1 MNRTEI
7 FRRLHQSGCFI
18 IPNPWDPGSARLLA
32 ALGFPALATT
42 SSGIAWSLGRQ
53 DNHVSLDDAI
63 AHIRA
68 ITHAVDIPVNA
79 DFEGGFAAD
88 PEGVAKNVTTAL
100 KTGIAGISIE
110 DSTGD
115 GARPLFDFALSVE
128 RMRAA
133 RLAVNASGTGVL
145 LTGRSEGFI
154 VGRPDLAET
163 VKRLTAYAEAGAD
176 CLYAPGI
183 RTKAEI
189 VAVVQAV
196 APKPVNVLVGSD
208 VATVAE
214 LAALGVRR
222 ISVGGALARVAWA
235 GFLDA
240 AKEMAEKGT
249 FSRLSFGIPFKEID
263 GSFAPARS
271 GS

>member
-1 MNRTEI
+1 
-7 FRRLHQSGCFI
+7 
-18 IPNPWDPGSARLLA
+18 
-32 ALGFPALATT
+32 
-42 SSGIAWSLGRQ
+42 
-53 DNHVSLDDAI
+53 
-63 AHIRA
+63 
-68 ITHAVDIPVNA
+68 
-79 DFEGGFAAD
+79 
-88 PEGVAKNVTTAL
+88 
-100 KTGIAGISIE
+100 
-110 DSTGD
+110 
-115 GARPLFDFALSVE
+115 LS
-128 RMRAA
+128 
-133 RLAVNASGTGVL
+133 
-145 LTGRSEGFI
+145 
-154 VGRPDLAET
+154 
-163 VKRLTAYAEAGAD
+163 AYAEAGAD

-249 FSRLSFGIPFKEID
+249 FARLSFGIPFNEID
-263 GSFAPARS
+263 SSFAPARS